1 MRTSIT
7 LCLLLLSTSSFAQ
20 SDPKTL
26 RAWKAK
32 CAACHGEDGKAQT
45 DAGKK
50 LGVSDM
56 TQAAWQKRFSDDQM
70 KSAITKGVK
79 EKRDGKDVEMAA
91 FPDLKPDQ
99 VDALV
104 KHVRGLAK

>member
-1 MRTSIT
+1 MRAAIVLSS
-7 LCLLLLSTSSFAQ
+7 LLLAASAFAQ
-20 SDPKTL
+20 ADPKTQ
-26 RAWKAK
+26 RAWKGK
-32 CAACHGEDGKAQT
+32 CAACHGDDGKGQT

-56 TQAAWQKRFSDDQM
+56 SQSVWQKKLTDEQM
-70 KSAITKGVK
+70 KTAITKGIK

-91 FPDLKPDQ
+91 FPDLPPAQ

-104 KHVRGLAK
+104 KLVRSFGK

>member
-1 MRTSIT
+1 MRIT
-7 LCLLLLSTSSFAQ
+7 VILACLFSCSMAFAQ
-20 SDPKTL
+20 VDAKTQ

-32 CAACHGEDGKAQT
+32 CAACHGDDGKGQT

-56 TQAAWQKRFSDDQM
+56 TQAAWQKQVTDEQM
-70 KSAITKGVK
+70 KTAITKGVRA
-79 EKRDGKDVEMAA
+79 KRDGKDVEMAA
-91 FPDLKPDQ
+91 FPELVPQ

-104 KHVRGLAK
+104 KLIRGLK